1 MYGND
6 FSENASRSLACIFS
20 VSGYELSE
28 AEASL
33 FRSSNPFG
41 FILFERNCKNPEQVK
56 KLTDSLKEVVGRDC
70 PILID
75 QEGGRVQRLKPPHWR
90 NYPPFRDF
98 GDTYQDDPEKALSD
112 LRFETLRLVEELV
125 DVGVNVNCTPVLD
138 LFFEGAHD
146 IIGDRAFSDDVD
158 VVSCLGTSVCRHHLS
173 AGVTPIIKHIPGHG
187 RALVDS
193 HHDLPV
199 VDIAYETLVQ
209 TDFVPFRELA
219 RSDVGRSVWAMTAHI
234 VYSDIDAELPMSL
247 SSDSIQRVIRNEIGF
262 DGVVICDDLD
272 MKALDPYGDVLQRA
286 TTALDA
292 GCDLALY
299 CHGDLQK
306 MDLLAS
312 GLPTLSD
319 EALRRL
325 KQASQESVA

>member
-1 MYGND
+1 M
-6 FSENASRSLACIFS
+6 
-20 VSGYELSE
+20 
-28 AEASL
+28 
-33 FRSSNPFG
+33 
-41 FILFERNCKNPEQVK
+41 
-56 KLTDSLKEVVGRDC
+56 
-70 PILID
+70 
-75 QEGGRVQRLKPPHWR
+75 
-90 NYPPFRDF
+90 
-98 GDTYQDDPEKALSD
+98 
-112 LRFETLRLVEELV
+112 
-125 DVGVNVNCTPVLD
+125 
-138 LFFEGAHD
+138 
-146 IIGDRAFSDDVD
+146 
-158 VVSCLGTSVCRHHLS
+158 
-173 AGVTPIIKHIPGHG
+173 
-187 RALVDS
+187 
-193 HHDLPV
+193 